1 MIEIREMTSERFYY
15 NSLFKDYIFNFDYL
29 QDRFQYDYRKLES
42 YKENANLVKN
52 HYDNKFRNEIS
63 PILKKYN
70 ARLNCGS
77 KTLENIESLKE
88 KNSVVVIGGQQPGF
102 LGGPAYIIYKILTI
116 LKLSTFL
123 KEKLNIRAVPC
134 FWNASDDSNFDNI
147 NNLYF
152 LGQELKKID
161 LNLADYGSNKSNSGS
176 QQVRFSD
183 IYFPAPAVKNVV
195 NEFASLLTD
204 TEFKPKIFN
213 LLQDCIDVTLS
224 NFKQENSLS
233 ISSFFSVIISRIFST
248 YGLVVIDPGEPELK
262 RLSAKI
268 LQFDVVNHVKI
279 NKIIKG
285 NGGLL
290 VRRGYHAQLNK
301 SLNMDTLNFFQ
312 SVSGG
317 RVKIHEINEN
327 KFVVSGKFKS
337 RSEII
342 DIIDNEILS
351 LNLNVVLRPLFQ
363 DWILPVVCT
372 VCGPGEVSYFA
383 QLKEIYNMAE
393 IGMPVIYPRFSAT
406 IIENRI
412 SSILEKIGIRQ
423 EDFGLEKETLKKK
436 ILLADKG
443 KEVEELL
450 INFQNDIMLKLENL
464 KKTITIKNIDTVGSF
479 DRIERNIKKELEI
492 LYKKIYSDIR
502 KRDSFISDSVDRV
515 YLNLFPDSLLQERVV
530 NIFNYINKYDFG
542 FLDSIYN
549 EITPMNF
556 SHKFIKIE
564 KAKDES

>member
-1 MIEIREMTSERFYY
+1 MIRIKEITSEKFYY
-15 NSLFKDYIFNFDYL
+15 NSLFKDYIFNFDNL

-42 YKENANLVKN
+42 YKENASRTKN
-52 HYDNKFRNEIS
+52 CYDDKFRNEIAA
-63 PILKKYN
+63 ILKKYN
-70 ARLNCGS
+70 GRLNCSS
-77 KTLENIESLKE
+77 KTLENIESLKD
-88 KNSVVVIGGQQPGF
+88 KDSVVVIGGQQPGF

-116 LKLSTFL
+116 LKLSSFL
-123 KEKLNIRAVPC
+123 QEKLNIRVVPC

-161 LNLADYGSNKSNSGS
+161 LNLTDYRSNKSDSNSK
-176 QQVRFSD
+176 QIRFSD
-183 IYFPAPAVKNVV
+183 IYFPQLTVKNII
-195 NEFASLLTD
+195 NEFASLLSD

-213 LLQDCIDVTLS
+213 LLQDCLDVTLS
-224 NFKQENSLS
+224 NFNQKDGLS
-233 ISSFFSVIISRIFST
+233 ISSFFSAIISRIFSS
-248 YGLVVIDPGEPELK
+248 YGLVVIDPGVPEFK
-262 RLSAKI
+262 KLSAKI
-268 LQFDVVNHVKI
+268 LEFDVTNHVKI
-279 NKIIKG
+279 NKIIKE
-285 NGGLL
+285 NGSLL
-290 VRRGYHAQLNK
+290 VSRGYHAQLNE
-301 SLNMDTLNFFQ
+301 SLNIDSLNFFQ
-312 SVSGG
+312 SASGS
-317 RVKIHEINEN
+317 RVKIMETNEN
-327 KFVVSGKFKS
+327 KL
-337 RSEII
+337 I

-406 IIENRI
+406 IIENKI
-412 SSILEKIGIRQ
+412 SSVLEKIGIRQ
-423 EDFGLEKETLKKK
+423 EDFELGKEALKKK

-443 KEVEELL
+443 KEIDELL

-464 KKTITIKNIDTVGSF
+464 KKTITIKNINTDSSF
-479 DRIERNIKKELEI
+479 DRVEKNIRKELEI
-492 LYKKIYSDIR
+492 LYKKIYSDI
-502 KRDSFISDSVDRV
+502 KKSDSFISDAVDRI
-515 YLNLFPDSLLQERVV
+515 YLNLFPDSMLQERVV

-549 EITPMNF
+549 EIIPMSF

-564 KAKDES
+564 KAKDGS